1 MMIYLII
8 FQFLAAGT
16 HWGMIYILDHIG
28 SHIRDTEITAVST
41 R

>member
-28 SHIRDTEITAVST
+28 CHIRDTEITAVST